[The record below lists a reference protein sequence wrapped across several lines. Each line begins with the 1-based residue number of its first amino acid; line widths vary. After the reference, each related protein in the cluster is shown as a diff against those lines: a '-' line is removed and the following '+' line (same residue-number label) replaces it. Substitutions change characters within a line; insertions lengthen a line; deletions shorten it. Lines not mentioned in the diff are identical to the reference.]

1 MEIINKKPTIYLLSG
16 KARNGKDTIAGFLKK
31 FYEAD
36 GKKVIYSR
44 AGKYIKYYAIEMT
57 GWDGSEE
64 TKPRDLLQELGTEVI
79 RNKLNK
85 KEMFIQRQLDDI
97 EIYSYFYDAII
108 VPDIRLPREID
119 SVKEKFD
126 NVVTIEVNRINFDS
140 SLTGNQKKHITE
152 TAMDNYKDFDY
163 IVTNDTLEKLEEDI
177 YKIYREV
184 VYEKTNRESN
194 N

>member
-152 TAMDNYKDFDY
+152 TAMDIYKDFDY

>member
-44 AGKYIKYYAIEMT
+44 AGKYIRYYAIEMT

-152 TAMDNYKDFDY
+152 TAMDNYKDLDY